1 MKFLSAI
8 LFLLLLQSVS
18 YAKLTDTLAV
28 NKGYPVILNKDTLFH
43 VTNRLGSLSAQE
55 RALRTSTLLQNLEEN
70 LTLIPD
76 SIKVIE
82 DNEDAQIILN
92 DQIILSISK
101 ADADSLSTQPIALA
115 AQYRKIIVNSI
126 RKYKAEND
134 ITELLTRAALGI
146 LILILLGTAI
156 FLLNK
161 YSNRI
166 RNFFTRSLS
175 NKVNGVKIKDYV
187 LVTKIGELLFLQR
200 IFNTLK
206 YIFIFLIIYLTL
218 PFIFRLFPWT
228 KGWSDLLINFIL
240 NPLNNIFKS
249 IVDFIPDLITI
260 AIIYA
265 VFHYINKFIKY
276 LAAEIENEK
285 LRINGFYPDWAKPT
299 YNIVRFVL
307 YAFMFVVIWP
317 FLPGS
322 DSDIFKGVSVFLGLL
337 ISIGSS
343 TAIGNIVSG
352 LVITYMRPFRVGDRV
367 KIGDTTGDVI
377 EKAFLVTRLK
387 TIKNEIVTIPNS
399 AILNGNTLNYN
410 LLAKDEGL
418 IVHTTVTIGYDA
430 PWKDVHHLLIQA
442 ALACNGIIKDKQPF
456 VLQTSLDDWYVSYQ
470 INAYTNEPNK
480 MAQTYSDLHQN
491 IQDKF
496 NEAGVEIM
504 SPHYQTLRDGND
516 TTIPEFYRPDNYKTP
531 KFGVNNTNE

>member
-1 MKFLSAI
+1 MKLLQAI
-8 LFLLLLQSVS
+8 LFFLLLQSVS
-18 YAKLTDTLAV
+18 YAKSIDTTSV
-28 NKGYPVILNKDTLFH
+28 NNGYPIILNKDTLFY
-43 VTNRLGSLSAQE
+43 VKNKLGSLSAQE
-55 RALRTSTLLQNLEEN
+55 RAQRTSVLLQNLEEN

-76 SIKVIE
+76 SIKVVE
-82 DNEDAQIILN
+82 ENDGAQISLN
-92 DQIILSISK
+92 DQILLSVSK
-101 ADADSLSTQPIALA
+101 ADADSLGTKPVVLA
-115 AQYRKIIVNSI
+115 RQYRKIIVNSI
-126 RKYKAEND
+126 RQYKAEND
-134 ITELLTRAALGI
+134 VTELLTRAALGL
-146 LILILLGTAI
+146 LILILLGIVI

-166 RNFFTRSLS
+166 RNLFTRALS
-175 NKVNGVKIKDYV
+175 DKVNDVKIKDYV
-187 LVTKIGELLFLQR
+187 LVTKVGELLFLQR
-200 IFNTLK
+200 VFNTFK
-206 YIFIFLIIYLTL
+206 YLFIFLIIYFTL

-240 NPLNNIFKS
+240 SPLSNMIKS
-249 IVDFIPDLITI
+249 IIGFIPDLISI
-260 AIIYA
+260 IIIYT

-276 LAAEIENEK
+276 LATEIENEK
-285 LRINGFYPDWAKPT
+285 LRINGFYSDWAKPT
-299 YNIVRFVL
+299 YNIIRFVL
-307 YAFMFVVIWP
+307 YAFMLVVIWP

-367 KIGDTTGDVI
+367 RIGDATGDVI

-399 AILNGNTLNYN
+399 AILNGNTLNYQ

-442 ALACNGIIKDKQPF
+442 ALACDGIMKDKQPF

-516 TTIPEFYRPDNYKTP
+516 TTIPESYRPDNYKTP
-531 KFGVNNTNE
+531 KFGVNNTGE